1 MTTLEGDRSA
11 ACPLGRPD
19 SGSKPSGGG
28 GTAKRRRLQRER
40 ADARHVLWLISLLQ
54 AKQSHHTANSGRSE
68 SGELFSLESEA
79 ASVAAKL
86 SSFKSGGAAGLGV
99 PNDAGNGS
107 RGLHDD
113 VCIGTAA
120 DAAAEPGHCKAD
132 IGDER
137 SEPTVGEKADVSMGC
152 ALAFSAAAIPL
163 GPIAARGEALA
174 NHLEVGGGLPSDT
187 IMQEGTVPTPEHALT
202 YPEIFESAPGDCHFE
217 HAVGQSIL
225 GESVAQNVPNE
236 GLAEVSQVCT
246 REYAAAVLPLGPTLQ
261 EDLASA
267 NAAALA
273 RVLQPALAAEMP
285 REVHADG
292 RAVVISDLP
301 PSRDVE
307 AELQLLLGSY
317 GAVES
322 FSYGHGWR
330 DALAVFAD
338 CNAALAAVC
347 VLHDTYRLE
356 GCRRTILLRRVDGD
370 GAWHWL
376 HDQPYSRGRKR

>member
-1 MTTLEGDRSA
+1 VVQRALASLTTQATGLA
-11 ACPLGRPD
+11 ACTTTFALVQPQMQRQSLAIARQT
-19 SGSKPSGGG
+19 SGMSVRS
-28 GTAKRRRLQRER
+28 LQ
-40 ADARHVLWLISLLQ
+40 
-54 AKQSHHTANSGRSE
+54 
-68 SGELFSLESEA
+68 LEKKA
-79 ASVAAKL
+79 A
-86 SSFKSGGAAGLGV
+86 
-99 PNDAGNGS
+99 
-107 RGLHDD
+107 
-113 VCIGTAA
+113 
-120 DAAAEPGHCKAD
+120 
-132 IGDER
+132 
-137 SEPTVGEKADVSMGC
+137 VSMGC
-152 ALAFSAAAIPL
+152 ALASAAAAIPL

-174 NHLEVGGGLPSDT
+174 NHLEVGGGLPSGT
-187 IMQEGTVPTPEHALT
+187 IRQEGTAPTPEHALT

-236 GLAEVSQVCT
+236 GSAEVSQVCT
-246 REYAAAVLPLGPTLQ
+246 REFAAAVLPLGPTLQ

-267 NAAALA
+267 NAAALV

-307 AELQLLLGSY
+307 AELQLLLGVY

-338 CNAALAAVC
+338 CNAASAAVC